1 MLLFTSAIHPPG
13 SLILLGWGS
22 VTEQEEDPVES
33 VYYRAAKNVRHILI
47 RYFTLTVSG
56 KIVQIKEQRV
66 NIKNMD
72 GLAFGLQKRILQTV
86 EKPLWWW

>member
-1 MLLFTSAIHPPG
+1 MAPKDLTEVTDNLKFSCTKLSIELLLFTSAMHPPG

-47 RYFTLTVSG
+47 GYFTLTVS
-56 KIVQIKEQRV
+56 
-66 NIKNMD
+66 
-72 GLAFGLQKRILQTV
+72 
-86 EKPLWWW
+86 EK